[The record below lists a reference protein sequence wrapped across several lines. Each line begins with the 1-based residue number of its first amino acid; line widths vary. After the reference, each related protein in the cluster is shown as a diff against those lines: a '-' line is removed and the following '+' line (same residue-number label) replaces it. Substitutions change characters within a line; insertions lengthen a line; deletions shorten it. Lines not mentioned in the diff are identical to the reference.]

1 MTGRS
6 QTPRPRVALVHD
18 WLTGMRGGEK
28 VLEQLGELFPEA
40 PIHTLFH
47 FPGSVSQ
54 TIEGHTIHASFLQK
68 YPATRHNYRWYL
80 PLFPSAIEDF
90 DLTSYDLI
98 VSSSHCV
105 AKGAQPRPGARHV
118 CYCHTP
124 MRYVW
129 DQEHAYF
136 PQRKGLVAR
145 LRGIV
150 LSRLRQW
157 DVATSGRVD
166 LFIANSRFVA
176 ARIERYY
183 GRQAEVVHPPVDTD
197 FFTPAGEGAGGYCLV
212 VAALSPYKRIDLAI
226 AACER
231 SGCELW
237 IVGDG
242 PERRRLASKAGAKAR
257 LLGWV
262 EADRLRELYRRADC
276 LIQPGVEDF
285 GITAVEALACGCPV
299 VALARGGV
307 LDVVRDGEHGVL
319 YGEADE
325 PEALSRAI
333 DKSRTIGFNQ
343 LNLRRRAEEFSPAR
357 FKDQLKKLLSR
368 RSIGWELF

>member
-1 MTGRS
+1 MTGGS

-47 FPGSVSQ
+47 FPGSVSR
-54 TIEGHTIHASFLQK
+54 TIESHTIHASFLQR
-68 YPATRHNYRWYL
+68 YPATRHHYRRYL

-157 DVATSGRVD
+157 DVATAGRVD

-231 SGCELW
+231 SGRELW

-242 PERRRLASKAGAKAR
+242 PERRRLASKAGSKAR

-262 EADRLRELYRRADC
+262 EADRLRQLYRRADC

-319 YGEADE
+319 YREADE

-343 LNLRRRAEEFSPAR
+343 LNLRRRAEEFSLAR